1 MATQTLERK
10 VSDMKDAVMAYSPTS
25 EEVDA
30 LIARAR
36 SHPLGL
42 DFLKTGAL
50 EAAAIIFEAHVFAV
64 ESARRRLA

>member
-1 MATQTLERK
+1 
-10 VSDMKDAVMAYSPTS
+10 MKDAVMDREAVKDPVLPSYTPTA

-36 SHPLGL
+36 KHPLGL
-42 DFLKTGAL
+42 DFLKAGAL

-64 ESARRRLA
+64 EAARERLA